1 MRFAFLWTD
10 SVLFLSV
17 AGGIGYALHVAR
29 HPYLMVPWRQ
39 IRYRSSAMVSFVVL
53 AFYLGIGLL
62 DSVHFRERLPDVGKG
77 EEAHYSPEVV
87 SLFDLL
93 ATPLRKGVERTYS
106 APLATHLHVKE
117 NMEQAGGVTVRAYPR
132 LTHGGAH
139 LVDPET
145 DRLPDLFSILL
156 KWGAI
161 GLLVAALFWGA
172 ISRFAGVP
180 WRSPDRALRAALTT
194 AGLIIVFGTVAWGI
208 SLKYHLLGT
217 DKVGQDVFYLSLKS
231 IRTGLVIGVLTTW
244 ITLPFAIG
252 FGIAA
257 GYFGRWIDDAIQY
270 LYTTLNSIPGV
281 LLIAAS
287 VLTLQA
293 YMDRHEASFT
303 GVSER
308 SDMRLLMVCL
318 ILGVTGWIGLCRLL
332 RGEALKLREME
343 YVQAAHAIGVGH
355 GKILVRHILPNVMPL
370 VLIAAVLDF
379 SGLVLAEAVLSYV
392 GIGVDPAMISWGNM
406 INGARMEMAREPVIW
421 WSLFSAFVLMFGLV
435 LAANLFSD
443 AVRDA
448 FDPRLRGR

>member
-1 MRFAFLWTD
+1 VKLTALWTD
-10 SVLFLSV
+10 WVLFLFV
-17 AGGIGYALHVAR
+17 AGGIGYARHVAR
-29 HPYLMVPWRQ
+29 HPYLIVPWRQ
-39 IRYRSSAMVSFVVL
+39 VRHRSSAMVSFVVL
-53 AFYLGIGLL
+53 AFYVGIGLL
-62 DSVHFRERLPDVGKG
+62 DSIHFRERLPDVGKG
-77 EEAHYSPEVV
+77 GEVYYSPEVI
-87 SLFDLL
+87 SLFDRLT
-93 ATPLRKGVERTYS
+93 TPLRKGVERTYS
-106 APLATHLHVKE
+106 APLSAHLHVKE
-117 NMEQAGGVTVRAYPR
+117 NREQTGGVTTREHPR

-139 LVDPET
+139 LTDPET
-145 DRLPDLFSILL
+145 DRLPDLFFILL

-161 GLLVAALFWGA
+161 GLLMAALFWGA
-172 ISRFAGVP
+172 ISRFAGRL
-180 WRSPDRALRAALTT
+180 WRPRDPALRAALTT
-194 AGLIIVFGTVAWGI
+194 ASLLIVFCALAWGI

-257 GYFGRWIDDAIQY
+257 GYFGGWIDDAIQY

-293 YMDRHEASFT
+293 YMDRHEAGFA

-308 SDMRLLMVCL
+308 SDVRLLMVCL
-318 ILGVTGWIGLCRLL
+318 ILGATGWIGLCRLL
-332 RGEALKLREME
+332 RGEALKLREIE
-343 YVQAAHAIGVGH
+343 YVQAAEAIGVGY
-355 GKILVRHILPNVMPL
+355 GKILFRHILPNVMPL

-379 SGLVLAEAVLSYV
+379 SGIVLAEAVLSYV

-406 INGARMEMAREPVIW
+406 INGARMEMAREPIIW